1 MRISDWSSDVC
12 SSDLACGLPVVATAV
27 GGIPEQVES
36 LDHPGMPRGDDLRYG
51 AEKAT
56 GMLVPPGD
64 STAMAKAA
72 ALLLETPDLRACL
85 THTAAANARR
95 DWGETRMVA
104 AYRAWF
110 HEIGGLQSAQRLRK
124 TVDRKTG

>member
-1 MRISDWSSDVC
+1 
-12 SSDLACGLPVVATAV
+12 
-27 GGIPEQVES
+27 
-36 LDHPGMPRGDDLRYG
+36 MPRGDDLRYS

-85 THTAAANARR
+85 SHNAAEKARR

-104 AYRAWF
+104 AYLEWF
-110 HEIGGLQSAQRLRK
+110 HEIAEVQSSRSEERRVGK
-124 TVDRKTG
+124 ECVSTCRSRWSTYH

>member
-12 SSDLACGLPVVATAV
+12 SSDLV

-85 THTAAANARR
+85 SHNAAEKARR

-104 AYRAWF
+104 AYLEWF
-110 HEIGGLQSAQRLRK
+110 HEIAEVQSSQRVRIS
-124 TVDRKTG
+124 

>member
-12 SSDLACGLPVVATAV
+12 SSDLLHAAHADNFPTTLLEAAACGLPVVATAV

-64 STAMAKAA
+64 STAMDKAA
-72 ALLLETPDLRACL
+72 ALL
-85 THTAAANARR
+85 
-95 DWGETRMVA
+95 M
-104 AYRAWF
+104 
-110 HEIGGLQSAQRLRK
+110 EIGRESCRERVCQY
-124 TVDRKTG
+124 V

>member
-85 THTAAANARR
+85 SHNAAEQARR
-95 DWGETRMVA
+95 E
-104 AYRAWF
+104 
-110 HEIGGLQSAQRLRK
+110 RK
-124 TVDRKTG
+124 STSLTSNN